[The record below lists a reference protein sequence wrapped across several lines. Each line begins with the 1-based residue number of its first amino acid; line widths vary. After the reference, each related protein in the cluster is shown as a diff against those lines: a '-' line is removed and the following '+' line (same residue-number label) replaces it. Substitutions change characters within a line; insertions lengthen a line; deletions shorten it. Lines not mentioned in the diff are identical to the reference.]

1 MFKKTVFFSNHNY
14 IHTIN
19 KYYTLLYI
27 TYLLLLLGI
36 LELHRVH
43 LEIYNHKV
51 HIGTYYLCL

>member
-1 MFKKTVFFSNHNY
+1 MFKKTVFFLNHNY

-19 KYYTLLYI
+19 KYYTLLCI
-27 TYLLLLLGI
+27 TYLLLLLLLSL

-51 HIGTYYLCL
+51 RRIILRL